1 MFLPRKVILAVTFGS
16 AFVFPAW
23 AYDFGRPATPDE
35 IKLWDI
41 DVRPD
46 GTGLPQGS
54 GTVAHGKEVYRDNC
68 EVCHGTNGEG
78 GIKDRLVGGE
88 GSLASTKPLKT
99 VGSYWPYATTVFD
112 YVRRAMPHPIPGSL
126 SADDTYAVVASYRG
140 AAVCPSGG
148 RAGRRRQFGRPG
160 RGVSRG
166 GDLKEAT
173 PFCFSKTVRSSL
185 TSWTAS

>member
-1 MFLPRKVILAVTFGS
+1 
-16 AFVFPAW
+16 VFPAW

-88 GSLASTKPLKT
+88 GSLASPLKT
-99 VGSYWPYATTVFD
+99 VGSYWPYATTVFVCSPRNAASNSRLAERRRHLRCRRVVSRRGCVP
-112 YVRRAMPHPIPGSL
+112 VRRSCW
-126 SADDTYAVVASYRG
+126 SA
-140 AAVCPSGG
+140 AAI
-148 RAGRRRQFGRPG
+148 RPA
-160 RGVSRG
+160 RPRCFSRG
-166 GDLKEAT
+166 
-173 PFCFSKTVRSSL
+173 
-185 TSWTAS
+185 

>member
-23 AYDFGRPATPDE
+23 AYDFGRPATPDQ

-41 DVRPD
+41 DVRPN

-88 GSLASTKPLKT
+88 GSLASTQQQASIAHQKHGGRQDSTGGLRTDDLAETVALETIGKHLLAAARPAIDQHHDGFAPLH
-99 VGSYWPYATTVFD
+99 VL
-112 YVRRAMPHPIPGSL
+112 HPGMAVAIH
-126 SADDTYAVVASYRG
+126 ADD
-140 AAVCPSGG
+140 
-148 RAGRRRQFGRPG
+148 
-160 RGVSRG
+160 
-166 GDLKEAT
+166 
-173 PFCFSKTVRSSL
+173 
-185 TSWTAS
+185 

>member
-54 GTVAHGKEVYRDNC
+54 GTVTFWSAPR
-68 EVCHGTNGEG
+68 
-78 GIKDRLVGGE
+78 I
-88 GSLASTKPLKT
+88 S
-99 VGSYWPYATTVFD
+99 AT
-112 YVRRAMPHPIPGSL
+112 L
-126 SADDTYAVVASYRG
+126 
-140 AAVCPSGG
+140 PSGIADSA
-148 RAGRRRQFGRPG
+148 RHRP
-160 RGVSRG
+160 
-166 GDLKEAT
+166 
-173 PFCFSKTVRSSL
+173 VRFVENGML
-185 TSWTAS
+185 

>member
-88 GSLASTKPLKT
+88 GSLASLA
-99 VGSYWPYATTVFD
+99 SEDSRQLLALRHHR
-112 YVRRAMPHPIPGSL
+112 VRMF
-126 SADDTYAVVASYRG
+126 
-140 AAVCPSGG
+140 AAQC
-148 RAGRRRQFGRPG
+148 RIQFPAR
-160 RGVSRG
+160 
-166 GDLKEAT
+166 
-173 PFCFSKTVRSSL
+173 
-185 TSWTAS
+185 

>member
-1 MFLPRKVILAVTFGS
+1 MSLHRKVILAAATAAS
-16 AFVFPAW
+16 LASSAW

-54 GTVAHGKEVYRDNC
+54 GTVAHGKQVYQDNC

-88 GSLASTKPLKT
+88 GTLASSKPLKT
-99 VGSYWPYATTVFD
+99 VGSYWPYATTLFD
-112 YVRRAMPHPIPGSL
+112 YIRRAMPYPIPGTL
-126 SADDTYAVVASYRG
+126 SADDTYAVSAYILSLNGILPADEKVDQDTLPKIKMPNRDGFIPDQVFKLDNELDASAKRG
-140 AAVCPSGG
+140 AE
-148 RAGRRRQFGRPG
+148 R
-160 RGVSRG
+160 
-166 GDLKEAT
+166 
-173 PFCFSKTVRSSL
+173 
-185 TSWTAS
+185 